1 MAGKGKGKRTREQ
14 TSKGN
19 SGVSPPEKRQSRV
32 SRKKK
37 NVIQTSISEWIMDDD
52 NVKSRDSANNIDITP
67 TISPLPLSQPADMLS
82 PILSQPRYSE
92 ERSKTDNIN
101 HNTSPISDALNLVA
115 GAASL
120 RNDFAVCERI
130 MTEKHHFLVE
140 MLDKMNNTV
149 SSIENKIIALETR
162 VTKLEENEHKQTCI
176 AQSIFQASNERQ
188 NDLEKKQRDCI
199 AAIKVM
205 NMKCDKID
213 DLAATIQQMKHSISQ
228 KKESTTTSSVCRENM
243 SIAIHGLPDTKDINS
258 TVNHIFDDLNLR
270 HISCVSAYRTPARPD
285 MNHHGVVIATLNS
298 LSDKREV
305 LERKRYL

>member
-176 AQSIFQASNERQ
+176 
-188 NDLEKKQRDCI
+188 L
-199 AAIKVM
+199 KVSSRLV
-205 NMKCDKID
+205 MKDK
-213 DLAATIQQMKHSISQ
+213 TIWKRN
-228 KKESTTTSSVCRENM
+228 KE
-243 SIAIHGLPDTKDINS
+243 
-258 TVNHIFDDLNLR
+258 TV
-270 HISCVSAYRTPARPD
+270 
-285 MNHHGVVIATLNS
+285 
-298 LSDKREV
+298 
-305 LERKRYL
+305 